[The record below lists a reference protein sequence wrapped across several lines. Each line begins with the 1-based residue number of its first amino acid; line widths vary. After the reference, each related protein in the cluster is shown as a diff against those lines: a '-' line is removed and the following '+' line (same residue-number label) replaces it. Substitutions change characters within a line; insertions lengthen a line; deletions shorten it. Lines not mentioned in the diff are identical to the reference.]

1 MASLK
6 IITHF
11 FEQCFAGSPTKKAAG
26 INSGAV
32 FHNLRRTFI
41 PNLLNVDGVSL
52 ATVMKLAGHR
62 MMQTT
67 MGYTHS
73 LDSELKNAIGK
84 FNEG

>member
-26 INSGAV
+26 SNSGAV
-32 FHNLRRTFI
+32 FHNLRHTFI
-41 PNLLNVDGVSL
+41 SNLLNVDGVPM

-62 MMQTT
+62 KMQAT

-73 LDSELKNAIGK
+73 LDSLLKQAVG
-84 FNEG
+84 GLAM